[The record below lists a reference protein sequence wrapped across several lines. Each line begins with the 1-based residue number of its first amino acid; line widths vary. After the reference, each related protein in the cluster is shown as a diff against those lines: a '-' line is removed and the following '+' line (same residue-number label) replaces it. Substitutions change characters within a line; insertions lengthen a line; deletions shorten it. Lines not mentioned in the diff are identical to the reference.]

1 MNKRGISEII
11 ITLIMVI
18 IVLGIITILW
28 VVLRGFIGEGTEQI
42 TVGKECLDV
51 NIKVTKFSCSG
62 TSNDVCSVTFTRS
75 PGGNDIGGIK
85 LVFTNSSATETFVHD
100 YSGNLTA
107 LETKTINSIST
118 GITKTNKVD
127 LTVYFIDSEGNE
139 KLCSSPVATYSI

>member
-1 MNKRGISEII
+1 MNMNKRGISEII

-42 TVGKECLDV
+42 TVGKECLLV
-51 NIKVTKFSCSG
+51 NVTLQTSCSG

-139 KLCSSPVATYSI
+139 KLCS